1 MQLLTVVEVADKLQ
15 VKVWTLY
22 KWAREGRIPS
32 VKISGFLR
40 FKEEDV
46 EKLVEAGYRP
56 AKVER

>member
-1 MQLLTVVEVADKLQ
+1 MGE
-15 VKVWTLY
+15 
-22 KWAREGRIPS
+22 REGRIPS